1 MPSRLKLRHNS
12 ASADERKEREAVVSK
27 VWENLLTVLAVV
39 YLAAFS
45 YPAFVSE
52 ISAADLNKLE
62 LVQWATW
69 IIFALDVIMGLLK
82 APNRKRYLKT
92 HPLEIVSVVLPFL
105 RPLRLLRVIS
115 FGALVIQKIAVG
127 KQIAITL
134 KVFLFSI
141 LIAYIAA
148 VQITI
153 TEREVANSNIKS
165 FGDGLWWAVTTV
177 TTVGYGDRFPTTS
190 VGRVIAVGLMLVG
203 ISLMGVITASVAAWF
218 VKMSQ
223 EDSDPSVK
231 S

>member
-1 MPSRLKLRHNS
+1 MN
-12 ASADERKEREAVVSK
+12 E
-27 VWENLLTVLAVV
+27 VWDNLLTVLALV

-52 ISAADLNKLE
+52 ISAADLSKLE

-69 IIFALDVIMGLLK
+69 IIFALDLIMGLWK
-82 APNRKRYLKT
+82 APSKKRYIKT

-153 TEREVANSNIKS
+153 TEREVATSNIKS

-190 VGRVIAVGLMLVG
+190 AGRVIAVGLMLVG

-223 EDSDPSVK
+223 EEPDSSNK

>member
-1 MPSRLKLRHNS
+1 MAKF
-12 ASADERKEREAVVSK
+12 
-27 VWENLLTVLAVV
+27 WENALTVLALI

-45 YPAFVSE
+45 FPAFVTE
-52 ISAADLNKLE
+52 ISLSTQNRLDI
-62 LVQWATW
+62 VQWATW
-69 IIFALDVIMGLLK
+69 ALFALDLVIGIWKSDDKKAYLK
-82 APNRKRYLKT
+82 A
-92 HPLEIVSVVLPFL
+92 HPLEILTVALPFL
-105 RPLRLLRVIS
+105 RPLRLLRVVS
-115 FGALVIQKIAVG
+115 FGALVIQKVAVG
-127 KQIAITL
+127 KQIAITF

-153 TEREVANSNIKS
+153 TERDVPNSNIKS

-190 VGRVIAVGLMLVG
+190 VGRVLAVGLMLVG

-223 EDSDPSVK
+223 EESNPK
-231 S
+231 L

>member
-1 MPSRLKLRHNS
+1 MAPIVN
-12 ASADERKEREAVVSK
+12 K
-27 VWENLLTVLAVV
+27 VWENLLTALAIV

-52 ISAADLNKLE
+52 ISISNQNKLE
-62 LVQWATW
+62 IVQWVTW
-69 IIFALDVIMGLLK
+69 IIFALDLIFGIWR
-82 APNRKRYLKT
+82 APIKIKYLKT
-92 HPLEIVSVVLPFL
+92 HPLEIVSVALPFL
-105 RPLRLLRVIS
+105 RPLRLLRVVS

-127 KQIAITL
+127 KQLAITL

-153 TEREVANSNIKS
+153 TERGVATSNIKS

-177 TTVGYGDRFPTTS
+177 TTVGYGDKFPTTS
-190 VGRVIAVGLMLVG
+190 LGRVLAVGLMLVG

-223 EDSDPSVK
+223 EDSNKQLD
-231 S
+231 

>member
-1 MPSRLKLRHNS
+1 MN
-12 ASADERKEREAVVSK
+12 K
-27 VWENLLTVLAVV
+27 VWENLLTALAIV

-52 ISAADLNKLE
+52 ISISNQNKLE
-62 LVQWATW
+62 IVQWVTW
-69 IIFALDVIMGLLK
+69 IIFALDLIFGIWR
-82 APNRKRYLKT
+82 APIKIKYLKT
-92 HPLEIVSVVLPFL
+92 HPLEIVSVALPFL
-105 RPLRLLRVIS
+105 RPLRLLRVVS

-127 KQIAITL
+127 KQLAITL

-153 TEREVANSNIKS
+153 TERGVATSNIKS

-177 TTVGYGDRFPTTS
+177 TTVGYGDKFPTTS
-190 VGRVIAVGLMLVG
+190 LGRVLAVGLMLVG

-223 EDSDPSVK
+223 EDSNKQLD
-231 S
+231 